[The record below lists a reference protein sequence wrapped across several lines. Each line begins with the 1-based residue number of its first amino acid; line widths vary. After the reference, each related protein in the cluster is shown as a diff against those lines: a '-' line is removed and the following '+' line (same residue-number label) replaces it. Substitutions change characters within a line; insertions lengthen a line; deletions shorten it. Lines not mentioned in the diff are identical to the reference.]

1 MFELTAT
8 NIAFIVLVVT
18 GIAVTV
24 FGKIRMNTTLMVVGG
39 IAILA
44 GLYCI
49 LSGMFMVQQ

>member
-49 LSGMFMVQQ
+49 LSGIFMVQQ

>member
-8 NIAFIVLVVT
+8 NIAFIALIVM
-18 GIAVTV
+18 GIAAAI
-24 FGKIRMNTTLMVVGG
+24 FGKMRMNTMFMIVGG

-49 LSGMFMVQQ
+49 LSGMFMAQ

>member
-8 NIAFIVLVVT
+8 NIAFIVLVIT
-18 GIAVTV
+18 GIAVAV

-49 LSGMFMVQQ
+49 LSGIFMVQQ